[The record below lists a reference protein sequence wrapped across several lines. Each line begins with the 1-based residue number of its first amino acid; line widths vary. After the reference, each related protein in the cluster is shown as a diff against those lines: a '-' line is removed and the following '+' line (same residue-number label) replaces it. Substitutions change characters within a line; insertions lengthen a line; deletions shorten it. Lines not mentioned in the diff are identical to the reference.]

1 MLRDITIG
9 QHFPGDSLVHKFDP
23 RMKLVLTIVYII
35 LLFAASNPLGLT
47 LSLVFLVAMYGV
59 AKIPFKLIT
68 KSLKPIL
75 PIILF
80 TAVLNLFFVSGEG
93 EPLVHFWVLNIY
105 AEGLRYAIL
114 MAVRVMA
121 LIAGTSLL
129 TYTTSPIVL
138 TDAIEQL
145 LKPLGRLHFPV
156 HELAMMMSIALRFI
170 PTLIEETDKIM
181 NAQKARGAMLDNG
194 SMMERV
200 KALVPV
206 LIPLFI
212 SAFRR
217 ADELA
222 MAMECRCYHGGEG
235 RTRLKQLKFTA
246 EDTRCAVIITATLLV
261 ICATRF
267 FVPGLA

>member
-47 LSLVFLVAMYGV
+47 LSLVFLVGMYGV

-235 RTRLKQLKFTA
+235 RTRLKQLHMHRS
-246 EDTRCAVIITATLLV
+246 DILIAVVAVLV
-261 ICATRF
+261 FVAIGMSNLF
-267 FVPGLA
+267 FARIG

>member
-9 QHFPGDSLVHKFDP
+9 QHFPGNSLVHRFDP
-23 RMKLVLTIVYII
+23 RLKLVLTIAYIV
-35 LLFAASNPLGLT
+35 LLFAASNPLGLA
-47 LSLVFLVAMYGV
+47 LSILFLAAMYKV
-59 AKIPFKLIT
+59 AKIPGKMIL

-75 PIILF
+75 PIVVF

-93 EPLVHFWVLNIY
+93 EPLVHIWFLTIY
-105 AEGLRYAIL
+105 AEGVRYAVL

-145 LKPLGRLHFPV
+145 LKPLGRLNFPV

-181 NAQKARGAMLDNG
+181 NAQKARGAQLDTG
-194 SMMERV
+194 KMTDRV

-222 MAMECRCYHGGEG
+222 MAMECRCYRGGDG
-235 RTRLKQLKFTA
+235 RTRLKVL
-246 EDTRCAVIITATLLV
+246 RCEKQDYIDLAVCIACFAVILASRLV
-261 ICATRF
+261 F
-267 FVPGLA
+267 PNF

>member
-194 SMMERV
+194 KMTERV

-222 MAMECRCYHGGEG
+222 MAMECRCYRGGEG
-235 RTRLKQLKFTA
+235 RTRLKVL
-246 EDTRCAVIITATLLV
+246 RCDKQDYIDLAVCLVCFAVILSSRLV
-261 ICATRF
+261 F
-267 FVPGLA
+267 PNF

>member
-9 QHFPGDSLVHKFDP
+9 QHFPGNSLVHRFDP
-23 RMKLVLTIVYII
+23 RLKLVLTIAYIV

-47 LSLVFLVAMYGV
+47 LSILFLAVMYRV
-59 AKIPFKLIT
+59 AKIPGKMIL

-75 PIILF
+75 PIVVF

-93 EPLVHFWVLNIY
+93 EPLVHIWFLTIY
-105 AEGLRYAIL
+105 AEGVRYAVL

-138 TDAIEQL
+138 TDAIERL
-145 LKPLGRLHFPV
+145 LKPLGKLHFPV

-181 NAQKARGAMLDNG
+181 NAQKARGAQLDTG
-194 SMMERV
+194 KMTDRV

-222 MAMECRCYHGGEG
+222 MAMECRCYRGGDG
-235 RTRLKQLKFTA
+235 RTRLKVL
-246 EDTRCAVIITATLLV
+246 RCEKQDYIDLAVCIACFAVILASRLV
-261 ICATRF
+261 F
-267 FVPGLA
+267 PNF